1 MLVTLSEILKD
12 AEERKYGIG
21 LFNMLN
27 LEMARGIIEAA
38 EEERSPL
45 ILGVAEVHLPLIP
58 FEYAALIMNDIA
70 KKATVPVCLHFD
82 HGVSFDKIKAA
93 VDAGF
98 SSVMYDGSALP
109 YEENIAN
116 SLAISRMAHAKGV
129 SVEAEL
135 GHVGGGEGGTDD
147 GIEEMYTKVE
157 QVIDFNRRAE
167 IDALAVAIGTAHG
180 KYKTKPVLDIN
191 RLAQIY
197 AVSEKPLVLH
207 GGSGLTDDDF
217 RNTIANGI
225 RKINICTEMC
235 IAAREAYLASANHEI
250 LFDDAKNAVK
260 KVVKGKMQLFG
271 SSGKA

>member
-12 AEERKYGIG
+12 AEERKYGVG

-70 KKATVPVCLHFD
+70 KKASVPVCLHFD
-82 HGVSFDKIKAA
+82 HGTDFAKIKAA

-109 YEENIAN
+109 YEENIKN
-116 SLAISRMAHAKGV
+116 TLEVCKMAHAKGA

-135 GHVGGGEGGTDD
+135 GHVGGGEGGTED
-147 GIEEMYTKVE
+147 GIEEMYTRVD
-157 QVIDFNRRAE
+157 QVVDFNKRSE
-167 IDALAVAIGTAHG
+167 VDALAVAIGTAHG
-180 KYKTKPVLDIN
+180 KYKTKPVLDIG

-197 AVSEKPLVLH
+197 AVSDKPLVLH
-207 GGSGLTDDDF
+207 GGSGLSDDDF

-235 IAAREAYLASANHEI
+235 VAAREAYIASANHEI
-250 LFDDAKNAVK
+250 MFSDAKNAVK
-260 KVVKGKMQLFG
+260 KIVKTKMQLFG
-271 SSGKA
+271 SSNKA

>member
-1 MLVTLSEILKD
+1 MLVTLKDILAD
-12 AEERKYGIG
+12 AEAKKYGVG

-58 FEYAALIMNDIA
+58 FEYAALVMNDIA
-70 KKATVPVCLHFD
+70 RKATVPVCLHFD

-98 SSVMYDGSALP
+98 SSVMYDGSSLP

-116 SLAISRMAHAKGV
+116 TLEVSKMAHLKGV

-147 GIEEMYTKVE
+147 GIEEMYTRVD
-157 QVIDFNRRAE
+157 QVTDFITRSD

-180 KYKTKPVLDIN
+180 PYKKKPILDIN
-191 RLAQIY
+191 RLAEIY
-197 AVSEKPLVLH
+197 AVSSKPLVLH
-207 GGSGLTDDDF
+207 GGSGLSDEDF

-235 IAAREAYLASANHEI
+235 IAARNAYLASANHEI
-250 LFDDAKNAVK
+250 MFNDAKEAVK
-260 KVVKGKMQLFG
+260 QVVKARMQLFG

>member
-1 MLVTLSEILKD
+1 MLVTLEEILRD
-12 AEERKYGIG
+12 AEERKYGVG

-38 EEERSPL
+38 EQERSPL

-58 FEYAALIMNDIA
+58 FGYAALIMNDIA

-82 HGVSFDKIKAA
+82 HGTDFAKIKAA

-109 YEENIAN
+109 YEENISN
-116 SLAISRMAHAKGV
+116 TLAVSKMAHAKGV

-147 GIEEMYTKVE
+147 GTEEMYTRVD
-157 QVIDFNRRAE
+157 QVTDFIKRAD

-180 KYKTKPVLDIN
+180 KYKTKPVLDIG
-191 RLAQIY
+191 RLKDIY
-197 AVSEKPLVLH
+197 KVSDKPLVLH
-207 GGSGLTDDDF
+207 GGSGLSDDDF
-217 RNTIANGI
+217 RNTIAGGI

-235 IAAREAYLASANHEI
+235 VAAREAYLASANHEI
-250 LFDDAKNAVK
+250 MFSDAKNAVK
-260 KVVKGKMQLFG
+260 SIVVGKMRLFG
-271 SSGKA
+271 SSGKV

>member
-12 AEERKYGIG
+12 AEERKYGVG

-109 YEENIAN
+109 YEENIKN
-116 SLAISRMAHAKGV
+116 TLEVSRMAHAKGV

-147 GIEEMYTKVE
+147 GIEEMYTRVD

-180 KYKTKPVLDIN
+180 KYKKKPVLDIN
-191 RLAQIY
+191 RLAEIY
-197 AVSEKPLVLH
+197 AVSDKPLVLH
-207 GGSGLTDDDF
+207 GGSGLSDDDF

-260 KVVKGKMQLFG
+260 KVVQGKMQLFG

>member
-1 MLVTLSEILKD
+1 MLVTLEEILRD
-12 AEERKYGIG
+12 AEERKYGVG

-38 EEERSPL
+38 EQERSPL

-82 HGVSFDKIKAA
+82 HGTDYNKIKAA

-116 SLAISRMAHAKGV
+116 TLAVSKMAHLKGV

-147 GIEEMYTKVE
+147 GIEEMYTRVD
-157 QVIDFNRRAE
+157 QVQDFIKRAD

-180 KYKTKPVLDIN
+180 KYKTKPVLDIS
-191 RLAQIY
+191 RLAEIY
-197 AVSEKPLVLH
+197 KVSDKPLVLH
-207 GGSGLTDDDF
+207 GGSGLSDDDF
-217 RNTIANGI
+217 RNTIQNGI

-235 IAAREAYLASANHEI
+235 VAAREAYIASANHEI
-250 LFDDAKNAVK
+250 MFPDAKNAVK
-260 KVVKGKMQLFG
+260 NIVVGKMRLFG
-271 SSGKA
+271 SSNKA

>member
-1 MLVTLSEILKD
+1 MLVTLKDILAD
-12 AEERKYGIG
+12 AEAKKYGVG

-70 KKATVPVCLHFD
+70 KKASVPVCLHFD
-82 HGVSFDKIKAA
+82 HGVDYDKIKAA

-98 SSVMYDGSALP
+98 SSVMYDGSSLP
-109 YEENIAN
+109 YEENIKN
-116 SLAISRMAHAKGV
+116 TLAVSKMAHAKGV

-147 GIEEMYTKVE
+147 GVEEMYTKVE
-157 QVIDFNRRAE
+157 QVNDFIDRAE

-180 KYKTKPVLDIN
+180 PYKKKPVLDIG
-191 RLAQIY
+191 RLAEIY
-197 AVSEKPLVLH
+197 KVSSKPLVLH
-207 GGSGLTDDDF
+207 GGSGLSPEQF
-217 RNTIANGI
+217 RATIDNGI
-225 RKINICTEMC
+225 RKVNICTEMC
-235 IAAREAYLASANHEI
+235 VAAREAYIASKNHEI
-250 LFDDAKNAVK
+250 MFSDAKEAVK
-260 KVVKGKMQLFG
+260 AVVKGRMQLFG

>member
-12 AEERKYGIG
+12 AEEKKYGVG

-109 YEENIAN
+109 YEENIKN
-116 SLAISRMAHAKGV
+116 SLEISRMAHAKGV

-147 GIEEMYTKVE
+147 GIEEMYTRVD

-180 KYKTKPVLDIN
+180 KYKKKPVLDIN
-191 RLAQIY
+191 RLAEIY
-197 AVSEKPLVLH
+197 AVSDKPLVLH
-207 GGSGLTDDDF
+207 GGSGLSDDDF

-260 KVVKGKMQLFG
+260 KVVQGKMQLFG

>member
-1 MLVTLSEILKD
+1 MLVTLADIL
-12 AEERKYGIG
+12 AEAEKGKYGVG

-82 HGVSFDKIKAA
+82 HGVDYDKIRAA

-98 SSVMYDGSALP
+98 SSVMYDGSSLP
-109 YEENIAN
+109 YEENIKN
-116 SLAISRMAHAKGV
+116 TLAVSRMAHAKGV

-147 GIEEMYTKVE
+147 GVEEMYTKVE
-157 QVIDFNRRAE
+157 QVNDFIDRAE

-180 KYKTKPVLDIN
+180 PYKKKPVLDIG
-191 RLAQIY
+191 RLAEIY
-197 AVSEKPLVLH
+197 KVSTKPLVLH
-207 GGSGLTDDDF
+207 GGSGLSPEQF
-217 RNTIANGI
+217 RATIDNGI
-225 RKINICTEMC
+225 RKVNICTEMC
-235 IAAREAYLASANHEI
+235 VAAREAYIASKNHEI
-250 LFDDAKNAVK
+250 MFSDAKEAVK
-260 KVVKGKMQLFG
+260 AVVKARMQLFG
-271 SSGKA
+271 SSNKA

>member
-1 MLVTLSEILKD
+1 MLVTLEEILRD
-12 AEERKYGIG
+12 AEERKYGVG

-38 EEERSPL
+38 EQERSPL

-82 HGVSFDKIKAA
+82 HGTDYNKIKAA

-116 SLAISRMAHAKGV
+116 TLAVSKMAHLKGV

-147 GIEEMYTKVE
+147 GVEEMYTRVD
-157 QVIDFNRRAE
+157 QVQDLIKRAD

-180 KYKTKPVLDIN
+180 KYKTKPVLDIG
-191 RLAQIY
+191 RLAEIY
-197 AVSEKPLVLH
+197 KVSDKPLVLH
-207 GGSGLTDDDF
+207 GGSGLSDDDF

-225 RKINICTEMC
+225 RKVNICTEMC
-235 IAAREAYLASANHEI
+235 VAAREAYIASANHEI
-250 LFDDAKNAVK
+250 MFSDAKNAVK
-260 KVVKGKMQLFG
+260 DIVVGKMRLFG
-271 SSGKA
+271 SSNKA

>member
-1 MLVTLSEILKD
+1 
-12 AEERKYGIG
+12 
-21 LFNMLN
+21 
-27 LEMARGIIEAA
+27 
-38 EEERSPL
+38 
-45 ILGVAEVHLPLIP
+45 
-58 FEYAALIMNDIA
+58 MNDIA

-82 HGVSFDKIKAA
+82 HGVSYDKIKAA

-109 YEENIAN
+109 YEENIKN
-116 SLAISRMAHAKGV
+116 SLEISRMAHAKGV

-147 GIEEMYTKVE
+147 GIEEMYTRVD

-191 RLAQIY
+191 RLAEIY
-197 AVSEKPLVLH
+197 AVSDKPLVLH
-207 GGSGLTDDDF
+207 GGSGLSDDDF

-260 KVVKGKMQLFG
+260 RVVQGKMQLFG

>member
-1 MLVTLSEILKD
+1 MLVTLADIL
-12 AEERKYGIG
+12 AEAEKGKYGVG

-82 HGVSFDKIKAA
+82 HGVDYDKIRAA

-98 SSVMYDGSALP
+98 SSVMYDGSSLP
-109 YEENIAN
+109 YEENIKN
-116 SLAISRMAHAKGV
+116 TLAVSRMAHAKGV

-147 GIEEMYTKVE
+147 GVEEMYTKVE
-157 QVIDFNRRAE
+157 QVNDFIDRAE

-180 KYKTKPVLDIN
+180 PYKKKPVLDIG
-191 RLAQIY
+191 RLAEIY
-197 AVSEKPLVLH
+197 KVSTKPLVLH
-207 GGSGLTDDDF
+207 GGSGLSPEQF
-217 RNTIANGI
+217 RATIDNGI
-225 RKINICTEMC
+225 RKVNICTEMC
-235 IAAREAYLASANHEI
+235 VAAREAYIASKNHEI
-250 LFDDAKNAVK
+250 MFNDAKEAVK
-260 KVVKGKMQLFG
+260 AVVKGRMQLFG
-271 SSGKA
+271 SSGKV

>member
-1 MLVTLSEILKD
+1 MLVTLEEILKD
-12 AEERKYGIG
+12 AEERKYGVG

-38 EEERSPL
+38 EEEKSPL

-70 KKATVPVCLHFD
+70 KKASVPVCLHFD
-82 HGVSFDKIKAA
+82 HGTDYAKIKAA

-116 SLAISRMAHAKGV
+116 TLAVSKMAHAKGV

-135 GHVGGGEGGTDD
+135 GHVGGGEGGTED
-147 GIEEMYTKVE
+147 GFEEMYTRVD
-157 QVIDFNRRAE
+157 QVTDFIKRAD

-180 KYKTKPVLDIN
+180 KYKTKPVLDID

-197 AVSEKPLVLH
+197 KVSDKPLVLH
-207 GGSGLTDDDF
+207 GGSGLSDDDF
-217 RNTIANGI
+217 RSTIANGI

-235 IAAREAYLASANHEI
+235 VAAREAYLSSANHEI
-250 LFDDAKNAVK
+250 MFSDAKNAVK
-260 KVVKGKMQLFG
+260 DVVVGKMRLFG
-271 SSGKA
+271 SSNKA